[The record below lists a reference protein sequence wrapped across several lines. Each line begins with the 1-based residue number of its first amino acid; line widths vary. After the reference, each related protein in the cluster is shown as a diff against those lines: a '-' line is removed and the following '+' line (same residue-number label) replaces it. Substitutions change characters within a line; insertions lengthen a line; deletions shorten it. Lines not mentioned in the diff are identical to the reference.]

1 MVQYTGHEVNNQFVP
16 QINLY
21 DYAVSGAV
29 CSNDITPRIFS
40 PIHADFPSVI
50 EYEIPAFIND
60 TTALNSAT
68 GKPTFTPALTDS
80 NAVYVMW
87 IGTNDLGSYAFLTD
101 SQVAGKTLTDYT
113 DCVFGAFDSLYASG
127 GRYFVLNNV
136 IPLDLVPLYAN
147 DTYGGISASQFWPDK
162 PDNHTA
168 IAEQMREYVTTVNNV
183 YRYQLPYEV
192 VLANRYPGANFALF
206 DVYSLVS
213 LDGPPY
219 LFVAEITGPRRLQKP
234 NGLPQR
240 DRASQHYRF
249 PASLQLQRLCMH
261 RRCP

>member
-1 MVQYTGHEVNNQFVP
+1 MVQYTGHEVNNEFVP

-29 CSNDITPRIFS
+29 CSNEITPRTFS
-40 PIHADFPSVI
+40 SIHADFPAVVD
-50 EYEIPAFIND
+50 YEIPAFTND
-60 TTALNSAT
+60 ITALNGAT
-68 GKPTFTPALTDS
+68 GKPTFTPALTGS

-101 SQVAGKTLTDYT
+101 SQVAGKTLADYT
-113 DCVFGAFDSLYASG
+113 DCVFGALDSLYVSG

-136 IPLDLVPLYAN
+136 IPLNLVPLYAN
-147 DTYGGISASQFWPDK
+147 DTYGGVGANHAWPDK
-162 PDNHTA
+162 PTNHTA

-213 LDGPPY
+213 L
-219 LFVAEITGPRRLQKP
+219 K
-234 NGLPQR
+234 
-240 DRASQHYRF
+240 
-249 PASLQLQRLCMH
+249 
-261 RRCP
+261 